1 MCVFHQNLYGRPEH
15 LFFPEK
21 PKVRSPQHLIWTF
34 GFGSS
39 ARSACCLPSPL
50 LPVTIIFSPRKKTIR
65 PRQHDHSKLASLLL
79 HGREFNNGPL
89 DSKVYYLL
97 PQFGLLLFPRARTRF
112 PRVKLPRPG
121 SKPDFAL
128 NPTTTRRLK
137 SI

>member
-39 ARSACCLPSPL
+39 AAPLALPSP

-89 DSKVYYLL
+89 DSKAYLL
-97 PQFGLLLFPRARTRF
+97 PQFGPFFSLEPADRTL
-112 PRVKLPRPG
+112 PSSEAPRPG